1 MLAHRLVLAT
11 LALVIPASATVALLP
26 WAGQGEVSFPENFA
40 AGVLYAT
47 IDRADTK
54 QRLELFAPPEALAAA
69 RKGERLPDGTVLTML
84 RFNAELD
91 AEGNPLRDADGRFVK
106 AALAGYSVMEKQRG
120 WGAEHPAPLRNGEWA
135 FRRFTPSREVDN
147 SLAEIACLQCH
158 KIQHRQDFVFSR
170 DRMRRLN

>member
-11 LALVIPASATVALLP
+11 LALVVPASATVALLP
-26 WAGQGEVSFPENFA
+26 LGGQAEVTFPENFA

-54 QRLELFAPPEALAAA
+54 QRLELFAPPEAIAAA
-69 RKGERLPDGTVLTML
+69 RKGEMLPDGTVLTML
-84 RFNAELD
+84 RYNAELD
-91 AEGNPLRDADGRFVK
+91 AAGNPVRDADGRFVK

-135 FRRFTPSREVDN
+135 YRRFTPSREIDD
-147 SLAEIACLQCH
+147 SIAQITCLQCH
-158 KIQHRQDFVFSR
+158 KRQHRQDFVFSH
-170 DRMRRLN
+170 DKMRLLN